1 MTWTRFEK
9 ERNAMI
15 VMTAAASL
23 FLLVPLVL
31 FVTDAAGLTD
41 AYRGNGGIAQ
51 ALIALSIAQALVL
64 VMVRKLTVR
73 VFDDDHD
80 DEG

>member
-9 ERNAMI
+9 ERNAML

-41 AYRGNGGIAQ
+41 AYRGNVGIAQ

-73 VFDDDHD
+73 VLDDDHD